1 MLSDMFIKLWQ
12 QNLFLLGVWQTIYL
26 TVISTVFAYV
36 LGLPLGLL
44 LCVITMSYSA
54 GFQCT

>member
-1 MLSDMFIKLWQ
+1 MFVKLWQ

-36 LGLPLGLL
+36 LGLPLGLPEFRAL
-44 LCVITMSYSA
+44 VFLIDNA
-54 GFQCT
+54 A

>member
-26 TVISTVFAYV
+26 TVISTVFASLSYTH
-36 LGLPLGLL
+36 LTLPTKRI
-44 LCVITMSYSA
+44 V
-54 GFQCT
+54 

>member
-1 MLSDMFIKLWQ
+1 MFSDMFVKLWQ

-36 LGLPLGLL
+36 PA
-44 LCVITMSYSA
+44 CRWVCS
-54 GFQCT
+54 CE